1 MSLWGIKE
9 VDAEF
14 RQYMFRWNQ
23 GMVHGNTVISHF
35 GDNIDRKCTFCK
47 ITERI
52 RLGLEL
58 GREPTI
64 DELNAIAIP
73 DENRPH
79 IMWDCN
85 TVNTCIREVYNRVWN
100 KDGQVDKKAFLMGK
114 AIGFLE
120 TSQLY
125 MTVNMFIK
133 YRIWKYKLAET
144 LPKTQAIVNDVNV
157 FLEQLSR
164 YNKWRIL
171 IPLLR
176 QLVQM

>member
-1 MSLWGIKE
+1 M
-9 VDAEF
+9 
-14 RQYMFRWNQ
+14 
-23 GMVHGNTVISHF
+23 
-35 GDNIDRKCTFCK
+35 
-47 ITERI
+47 
-52 RLGLEL
+52 
-58 GREPTI
+58 
-64 DELNAIAIP
+64 
-73 DENRPH
+73 
-79 IMWDCN
+79 
-85 TVNTCIREVYNRVWN
+85 
-100 KDGQVDKKAFLMGK
+100 GQWIKKAFLMGK

-125 MTVNMFIK
+125 MIVNMFIK